1 VGLYQVTCASV
12 SACPE
17 DSTQSHIESLGLNG
31 PEGSKT
37 LDVSVARL
45 MLSSGD
51 TLSLGARGDDDAELR
66 KGRCPACGVGTLRT
80 RKRDS
85 GNAMSDLAPC

>member
-1 VGLYQVTCASV
+1 MTCASV

-17 DSTQSHIESLGLNG
+17 DSSQTHVEQVGLDG
-31 PEGSKT
+31 TEGT
-37 LDVSVARL
+37 NTVDIAVARL

-51 TLSLGARGDDDAELR
+51 TLTVGVRGDDDAELR

-80 RKRDS
+80 RKRETRADL
-85 GNAMSDLAPC
+85 SDLAAC